1 MLGSVPGVLGSV
13 PGVLGSVPGVLGS
26 LPGVLGSLP
35 GVLGS
40 LPGVEGSVPG
50 VEGSVPGVEGSV
62 PGVEGVEGSVPGVVG
77 SDATGLV
84 APGAG
89 VSSAYVGRMMPAETT
104 AALSV
109 AMAARRRLEARILFP
124 LGKNGED
131 ECVTCR
137 DISTHH

>member
-1 MLGSVPGVLGSV
+1 MLGLVPGVLGSV
-13 PGVLGSVPGVLGS
+13 PGVLGLVPGVLGSVPGVLG
-26 LPGVLGSLP
+26 LVPGVLGSA
-35 GVLGS
+35 LGA
-40 LPGVEGSVPG
+40 VGSALG
-50 VEGSVPGVEGSV
+50 A
-62 PGVEGVEGSVPGVVG
+62 VG

>member
-1 MLGSVPGVLGSV
+1 MLGSVLGVLGSV
-13 PGVLGSVPGVLGS
+13 L
-26 LPGVLGSLP
+26 

-40 LPGVEGSVPG
+40 LPGVEGSLPG
-50 VEGSVPGVEGSV
+50 VEGSLPGVLGSL
-62 PGVEGVEGSVPGVVG
+62 PGVVG

>member
-1 MLGSVPGVLGSV
+1 MEGSEPGVEGSEPGVEGSEPGVLGSA
-13 PGVLGSVPGVLGS
+13 LGAVGSALGAVGS
-26 LPGVLGSLP
+26 ALGA
-35 GVLGS
+35 
-40 LPGVEGSVPG
+40 
-50 VEGSVPGVEGSV
+50 
-62 PGVEGVEGSVPGVVG
+62 VG

>member
-1 MLGSVPGVLGSV
+1 MLGSL
-13 PGVLGSVPGVLGS
+13 PGVLGS

-40 LPGVEGSVPG
+40 LPGVLGSLPG
-50 VEGSVPGVEGSV
+50 VLGSLPGVLGSL
-62 PGVEGVEGSVPGVVG
+62 PGVLGSLPGVLGSLPGVVG